1 MNRTKPTREI
11 RPNRASLCAPLD
23 QCTHIWAECI
33 HYHLL
38 YQVIDACNK
47 KLFSE
52 FSHNTCFNITDPN
65 DRHLKKKKKK
75 RRRPKKTLH
84 PKINQFLLEE
94 EKTYVW
100 TINTKIHTCTSDVPL
115 RCQMTFT
122 SFGHHFT
129 CQSCL
134 IIFHRTLTI
143 KSA

>member
-47 KLFSE
+47 KLFTE

-65 DRHLKKKKKK
+65 DRHLKKKK
-75 RRRPKKTLH
+75 
-84 PKINQFLLEE
+84 EE
-94 EKTYVW
+94 EEEAAKKNPSSQNKP
-100 TINTKIHTCTSDVPL
+100 IPL
-115 RCQMTFT
+115 GGRENL
-122 SFGHHFT
+122 
-129 CQSCL
+129 CL
-134 IIFHRTLTI
+134 NN
-143 KSA
+143 